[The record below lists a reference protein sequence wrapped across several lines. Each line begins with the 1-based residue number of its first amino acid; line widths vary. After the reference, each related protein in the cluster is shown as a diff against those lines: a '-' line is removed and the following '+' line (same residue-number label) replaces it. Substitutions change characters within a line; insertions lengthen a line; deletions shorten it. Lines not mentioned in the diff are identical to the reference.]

1 MKRDIITIDREKCNG
16 CGGCV
21 TGCPEGAIQMVNGKA
36 QLVNDSYCDGLG
48 ACIGKCPVDAITI
61 ESREA
66 EAYSEAKVLENIIA
80 AGPGAVRDHLVHL
93 AEHNEAEYFEEAV
106 AILKAK
112 GMDVPQVPRPGLRVQ
127 HGHAQGRGCPGS
139 SNMLRAKQ
147 TQGAPV
153 QGSGYSALE
162 QWPVKL
168 KLLNPLAPVFSADGV
183 DILVSADCA
192 PYACGTFHQEHL
204 EGRRMLTFCPKL
216 DPYMDEYREKLH
228 SLFRDRDVRSVR
240 IVRMSVPCCSGL
252 AYITREAV
260 KASGKDIPVEEI
272 ILQA

>member
-1 MKRDIITIDREKCNG
+1 MKRDIIIIDQEKCNG
-16 CGGCV
+16 CGNCV
-21 TGCPEGAIQMVNGKA
+21 TGCPEGAIQMVKGKA
-36 QLVNDSYCDGLG
+36 RLVNDSYCDGLG

-66 EAYSEAKVLENIIA
+66 EAYSEAKVLENIIS
-80 AGPGAVRDHLVHL
+80 AGPGAVKDHLVHL
-93 AEHNEAEYFEEAV
+93 VEHNETGYYEEAV

-112 GMDVPQVPRPGLRVQ
+112 GMEVPHVPAPKLQVQ
-127 HGHAQGRGCPGS
+127 HAQTQSHGCPGS
-139 SNMLRAKQ
+139 ANMLRAKQ
-147 TQGAPV
+147 ASGAPE
-153 QGSGYSALE
+153 QRSGYSALG

-192 PYACGTFHQEHL
+192 PYACGTFHQDHL

-228 SLFRDRDVRSVR
+228 SLFRDREIRSVR

-252 AYITREAV
+252 SFVTKEAV
-260 KASGKDIPVEEI
+260 KNSGKDIPVEEI